1 MRKDPS
7 NQESLRRGEEAD
19 RESEVLNLRG
29 KVGAQVRGGRSDL
42 GGGNFDDLREIV
54 LTVWRRESGITAHD
68 SVCAEGPSGDDPRI
82 VEWCARDVMDH
93 GEFIV
98 VRPTVQGNGG
108 KVRIPGDGGDVLE

>member
-1 MRKDPS
+1 MREDPS
-7 NQESLRRGEEAD
+7 NQESLRRGEETD
-19 RESEVLNLRG
+19 RESEVLDLRG
-29 KVGAQVRGGRSDL
+29 KVRAQVRGGRSDL
-42 GGGNFDDLREIV
+42 GWGNFDDLREIV

-68 SVCAEGPSGDDPRI
+68 GVCAEGPSGDHPRI